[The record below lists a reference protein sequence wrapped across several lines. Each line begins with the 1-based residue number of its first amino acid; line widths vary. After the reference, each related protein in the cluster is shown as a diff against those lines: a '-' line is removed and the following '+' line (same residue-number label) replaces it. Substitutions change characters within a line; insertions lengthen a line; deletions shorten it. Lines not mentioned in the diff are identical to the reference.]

1 MEPQEKSEIKGNK
14 EGSEMQIKEMSEEP
28 KKEVVN
34 PITNPQTQVF
44 VFILRNIIL
53 QAGSS
58 GMESKEMGN
67 AQVETQMQKSV
78 DQGFNTSENQA
89 SLNTTES
96 SCML

>member
-1 MEPQEKSEIKGNK
+1 MEPQEKSKIKDNK
-14 EGSEMQIKEMSEEP
+14 EGSEVQSKEIGEEP

-44 VFILRNIIL
+44 VFILRRIIL
-53 QAGSS
+53 QASSS